1 MLAMVVALLE
11 YFIHKR
17 IRASLKKK
25 RRDKKVSYYRLLLS
39 SAEMF

>member
-17 IRASLKKK
+17 IRATLKKK
-25 RRDKKVSYYRLLLS
+25 RRDKKVS
-39 SAEMF
+39 FD